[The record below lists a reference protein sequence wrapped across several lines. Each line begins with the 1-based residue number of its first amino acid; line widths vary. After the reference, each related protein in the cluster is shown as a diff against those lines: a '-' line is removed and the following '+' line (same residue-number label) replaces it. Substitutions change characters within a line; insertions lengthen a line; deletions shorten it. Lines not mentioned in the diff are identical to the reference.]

1 MTPSMKR
8 LLIEGAELCDQD
20 SNSMDRL
27 MLYVDQNLETLHREL
42 NEENFA
48 RMLEIVW
55 DTLSK
60 TLDEIIQNSLEV
72 SVRNTFT
79 DIFAAFQ
86 GSVVKQNKISS
97 N

>member
-72 SVRNTFT
+72 SL
-79 DIFAAFQ
+79 
-86 GSVVKQNKISS
+86 
-97 N
+97 